1 MSDDQERTIEAAL
14 RAAERAYDEE
24 EARFRHTE
32 QKATALLAVAGV
44 LLTVFARTIPVPPGE
59 VSACLA
65 LGQRILTIL
74 TMIALG
80 VAFVFGLAAVH
91 PRQFKRVTPRDLMSE
106 QTLNL
111 PPIQVKKSLLKT
123 YSRVIDDNSTVT
135 EGKLRSV
142 KYGFWAVLFA
152 LLLIALWAIVGAIS

>member
-1 MSDDQERTIEAAL
+1 MGDDQERTIDAAL

-44 LLTVFARTIPVPPGE
+44 LLTVFARTFPVATTATAPC
-59 VSACLA
+59 VFIF
-65 LGQRILTIL
+65 QRTVTILTIL
-74 TMIALG
+74 ALA
-80 VAFVFGLAAVH
+80 VAFIFGLAAVH
-91 PRQFKRVTPRDLMSE
+91 PRQFKRITARDLTSD

-111 PPIQVKKSLLKT
+111 PPVQVKKFLLER
-123 YSRVIDDNSTVT
+123 YSQVIGQNSTVT
-135 EGKLRSV
+135 EGKLKSV

-152 LLLIALWAIVGAIS
+152 LLLIALSAIVGAIS

>member
-1 MSDDQERTIEAAL
+1 MGDDQERTIDTAL
-14 RAAERAYDEE
+14 RAAERTYDEE

-44 LLTVFARTIPVPPGE
+44 LLTVFARTFPAAMTEAAP
-59 VSACLA
+59 CLI
-65 LGQRILTIL
+65 LLQRILTIL
-74 TMIALG
+74 TILALA

-91 PRQFKRVTPRDLMSE
+91 PRQFKRITARDLMSD

-111 PPIQVKKSLLKT
+111 SPLQVKRSLLER
-123 YSRVIDDNSTVT
+123 YSQVIEQNSTVT
-135 EGKLRSV
+135 EGKLKSV

-152 LLLIALWAIVGAIS
+152 LLSIALWAIVGATS